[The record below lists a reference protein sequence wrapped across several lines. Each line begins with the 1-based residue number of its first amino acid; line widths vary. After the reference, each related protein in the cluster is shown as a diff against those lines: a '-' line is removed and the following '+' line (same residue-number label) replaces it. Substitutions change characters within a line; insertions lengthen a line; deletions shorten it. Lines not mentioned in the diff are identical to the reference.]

1 MGYKG
6 GMPLV
11 PRALRTLFHRHRV
24 DPDLSAFVAFPACGC
39 GALLWPDAP
48 EEAQAKAAERAASR
62 RRTSTAR

>member
-1 MGYKG
+1 MS
-6 GMPLV
+6 LV
-11 PRALRTLFHRHRV
+11 ARAVRSLFHRHRV

-48 EEAQAKAAERAASR
+48 EAVRAKSAERVVSR